1 MKRFLSIFFAVILIA
16 FGLCGCVKG
25 RDAFSKDTSS
35 VEESAEQNVGKSNKL
50 SKAVSS
56 AEESTEKNVSEAPET
71 PGMESVLKVFDM
83 KEGNRLYLSKT
94 GSRYVLSMLVD
105 NHIEKIHEDW
115 NISVIK
121 PSPDRSKVIFNDF
134 DFEVTAKVYLYDV
147 EKKQKK
153 ELSMSELPNLRT
165 AAFMEWLDDRYF
177 LFVVQLNQGT
187 VVRGGELYVYDTE
200 TDKYRKIIQGENEY
214 MQISSFDVYGDSFIL
229 TTCEVYDEE
238 WFASKKQ
245 YYIVR
250 MDEIKNA
257 IDKEQVITLK
267 SKNAVS

>member
-153 ELSMSELPNLRT
+153 QLNLSELPNLRT
-165 AAFMEWLDDRYF
+165 ASYMEWIDYRYF
-177 LFVVQLNQGT
+177 LFVVQLDQGS
-187 VVRGGELYVYDTE
+187 VVKGGELYVYDTE
-200 TDKYRKIIQGENEY
+200 TDKYRKIIQGENEST
-214 MQISSFDVYGDSFIL
+214 QISTFDVYDRFIL
-229 TTCEVYDEE
+229 ITCAVLDEALE
-238 WFASKKQ
+238 KAEKEF
-245 YYIVR
+245 YLLPMNEI
-250 MDEIKNA
+250 MDA
-257 IDKEQVITLK
+257 INKEKEITLK
-267 SKNAVS
+267 SKNAFS